1 MELLE
6 NAKAYNQKLSGHIP
20 EVDEGQILPYPKQ
33 LSIGG
38 QKNTPFGSILIYK
51 IDVNLP
57 LYRTA
62 SNEVLAVGAGHV
74 ENTSLPIGGDNS
86 HSSVSPTAAC
96 LRSQPLII

>member
-38 QKNTPFGSILIYK
+38 QKNTPFGSILI
-51 IDVNLP
+51 
-57 LYRTA
+57 
-62 SNEVLAVGAGHV
+62 
-74 ENTSLPIGGDNS
+74 
-86 HSSVSPTAAC
+86 
-96 LRSQPLII
+96 